1 MQKFIDIRI
10 MIPVQKIYDAT
21 RGGLDIILSMY
32 PQAEECVGVKG
43 KKFKIRDEKTPSA
56 CLYMRHSDK
65 FGDIWGVTDFGGDG
79 WRSAID
85 LYLEEHHMSQDRF
98 NEAILQLASQF
109 NVTDELDRSVN
120 KADFTERDARAD
132 EPDGHRDFETK
143 DFTPGELAILGPNV
157 KQEHVDALHWHSIKW
172 FSYTKDRKTRIRYSN
187 EHYPIFM
194 RECVVEEA
202 RDLPDGTHQEEV
214 KFYKMYEP
222 LNPDKAF
229 RFQYFPAGAKP
240 QKYINGLREL
250 IRAKE
255 QFNAKE
261 QKEWERTHTDEE
273 PYKPQKLHEA
283 FICSGERDALCC
295 RSLGYMPLWFNSE
308 TYRLSDEEMREIM
321 HHVDV
326 LYNIPDIDE
335 TGIRKGTE
343 LALRFIDVRTV
354 WLPDWLGNYRD
365 NRGKPRK
372 DLRDWMELRHTRKE
386 FKFLMQMAMPAR
398 FWKTTT
404 NKKSGETRYSI
415 DTACLHNFL
424 KLNGFY
430 ALHDDNQKDTRYVK
444 IDGYIVRSVT
454 PKDIREFVRQWII
467 DEVRDLAVL
476 NLVLDTPKLSA
487 GMLESID
494 EVTLDFTSFDAHTQ
508 LFFFPNVCV
517 KASGRQL
524 EVIKK
529 KDFKFQNYVW
539 EENVIDHDFRPLD
552 DFFTITRSL
561 DDDGRPHFSIK
572 INKVGSNLMGYMINS
587 SRLFWRKEMETRF
600 EGDHE
605 ARHDYQAR
613 HRFDIAGESLTP
625 GEIEEQQQN
634 LINKIFTLGYMLHHY
649 KSPSRAWAPM
659 AMDNKIGELGEC
671 NGRSGK
677 SFFFKVLSLLMKTVK
692 LSGRNPKLMDNPHVF
707 DQVTQHTQMLL
718 VDDCDRYLNTGLFYD
733 NITSDMIV
741 NPKNNQSFTIPFEE
755 SPKIAFTTNYVPA
768 DFDPSSEARLLYMVF
783 SDYYHQRTEEND
795 YLETRSIRDDFGKDL
810 FSKTYSEE
818 EWNQDLNFIL
828 QCVRF
833 YLSVC
838 SEPVKLLPPMANI
851 IYRKHKQDMG
861 ENFEDWAQVY
871 FSPDAGRLDTFI
883 SRARVFEDFKQH
895 GGRVQGMT
903 PQTFLRK
910 LQAFV
915 LLCPWT
921 EELNPPELRNS
932 SGRIIRREEGA
943 PPGSSPVEMIYIR
956 RKVEPPAPEATQ
968 STLFEEEEE
977 DTPF

>member
-1 MQKFIDIRI
+1 

-21 RGGLDIILSMY
+21 RQGLDIILWIY
-32 PQAEECVGVKG
+32 PQAAECVGVKG
-43 KKFKIRDEKTPSA
+43 KKFKVRDEKTPSA
-56 CLYMRHSDK
+56 CLYQRKSEK
-65 FGDIWGVTDFGGDG
+65 YGEIWGVTDFGGEG
-79 WRSAID
+79 WCSAIQ
-85 LYLEEHHMSQDRF
+85 LYMEDHHLSQDRF
-98 NEAILQLASQF
+98 NEAVLQIAAHF
-109 NVTDELDRSVN
+109 NITDELDRSIN

-143 DFTPGELAILGPNV
+143 DFTTEELNVLGPNV
-157 KQEHVDALHWHSIKW
+157 KQEHVEALHWHSVKW

-194 RECVVEEA
+194 RECVVREA
-202 RDLPDGTHQEEV
+202 RTLPDGTEQEEV
-214 KFYKMYEP
+214 KFYKVYEP
-222 LNPDKAF
+222 LNPDKAY
-229 RFQYFPAGAKP
+229 RFQYFPAGVKP
-240 QKYINGLREL
+240 AKYINGLREL

-261 QKEWERTHTDEE
+261 QKEWESTHTDEE
-273 PYKPQKLHEA
+273 PYKPQKLREA

-308 TYRLSDEEMREIM
+308 TYHLADDEVKEIM
-321 HHVDV
+321 QHVEV

-343 LALRFIDVRTV
+343 LALRFIDVRTI
-354 WLPDWLGNYRD
+354 WLPDWLSSYRD

-372 DLRDWMELRHTRKE
+372 DLRDWMELRHTKKE
-386 FKFLMQMAMPAR
+386 FKFLMQMSMPAR
-398 FWKTTT
+398 FWKTNT
-404 NKKSGETRYSI
+404 NKKSGEVRHSI
-415 DTACLHNFL
+415 DTACLYNFL

-454 PKDIREFVRQWII
+454 PKDIREFVRQWVI
-467 DEVRDLAVL
+467 DEVRDLSVL

-494 EVTLDFTSFDAHTQ
+494 EIALDFTSFDARTQ

-517 KASGRQL
+517 KASGQKL
-524 EVIKK
+524 DVIKK
-529 KDFKFQNYVW
+529 QDFKFQNYVW
-539 EENVIDHDFRPLD
+539 AENVIDHDFRLLD
-552 DFFTITRSL
+552 DFFTITKST
-561 DDDGRPHFSIK
+561 DEDGQPQFSIT
-572 INKVGSNLMGYMINS
+572 INKVGSNLMGYFINS

-600 EGDHE
+600 ETESERLAYRE
-605 ARHDYQAR
+605 A
-613 HRFDIAGESLTP
+613 HRFDIKGESLTAD
-625 GEIEEQQQN
+625 EWQEQQQN

-659 AMDNKIGELGEC
+659 AMDNKIGEEGEC

-733 NITSDMIV
+733 NITSDMTV

-783 SDYYHQRTEEND
+783 SDYYHQKTEEND
-795 YLETRSIRDDFGKDL
+795 YHESRSIRDDFNKDL

-828 QCVRF
+828 QCVKF

-838 SEPVKLLPPMANI
+838 GEPVKLLPPMANI
-851 IYRKHKQDMG
+851 LQRKLRQDMTDK
-861 ENFEDWAQVY
+861 FKDWAEAY
-871 FSPDAGRLDTFI
+871 FCDETGRLDAFVVREDAFI
-883 SRARVFEDFKQH
+883 DYKKYSGQNTISMQSF
-895 GGRVQGMT
+895 T
-903 PQTFLRK
+903 RK
-910 LQAFV
+910 LRAFV
-915 LLCPWT
+915 QLCPWI
-921 EELNPPELRNS
+921 EEMNPKEYQNGG
-932 SGRIIRREEGA
+932 GRIIRKPENA
-943 PPGSSPVEMIYIR
+943 PAGTNPKEMIYMKKR
-956 RKVEPPAPEATQ
+956 SETKPSDELKETELWSKEHGEEA
-968 STLFEEEEE
+968 F
-977 DTPF
+977 

>member
-1 MQKFIDIRI
+1 

-32 PQAEECVGVKG
+32 PQAEDCVGEKG
-43 KKFKIRDEKTPSA
+43 KKFKVRDEKTPSA
-56 CLYMRHSDK
+56 CLYKRKSNT
-65 FGDIWGVTDFGGDG
+65 FGEIWGVTDFGGDG

-85 LYLEEHHMSQDRF
+85 LYMEEHHMSQDRF
-98 NEAILQLASQF
+98 NEAILQLAAQF
-109 NVTDELDRSVN
+109 NVTDELDRSIN

-132 EPDGHRDFETK
+132 EPDGHRDFETQN
-143 DFTPGELAILGPNV
+143 FSPGELAILGPNV
-157 KQEHVDALHWHSIKW
+157 KQEHVEALHWHSVKW

-194 RECVVEEA
+194 RECVVQEA
-202 RDLPDGTHQEEV
+202 RELPDGTHQEEV

-222 LNPDKAF
+222 LNPDKSF

-240 QKYINGLREL
+240 QKYINGLLEL
-250 IRAKE
+250 IHAKE
-255 QFNAKE
+255 AFNAKE
-261 QKEWERTHTDEE
+261 QKEWERTHTDEDAYE
-273 PYKPQKLHEA
+273 PQKLREA

-308 TYRLSDEEMREIM
+308 TYHLSEEEVREIM
-321 HHVDV
+321 KHVEV

-343 LALRFIDVRTV
+343 LALRFIDIRTV
-354 WLPDWLGNYRD
+354 WLPNWLSNYRD

-398 FWKTTT
+398 FWRTTE
-404 NKKSGETRYSI
+404 NKKSGEVRHSI
-415 DTACLHNFL
+415 DTACLHHFL

-454 PKDIREFVRQWII
+454 PKDIREFVRQWVIS
-467 DEVRDLAVL
+467 EVRDLSVL

-487 GMLESID
+487 SMLDSID
-494 EVTLDFTSFDAHTQ
+494 EVDLDFTSFDARTQ

-517 KASGRQL
+517 KACGKQL
-524 EVIKK
+524 EVVKK
-529 KDFKFQNYVW
+529 KDFKFQNFVW
-539 EENVIDHDFRPLD
+539 EENVIDHDFRLLD
-552 DFFTITRSL
+552 DFFKITKSF
-561 DDDGRPHFSIK
+561 DEDGRPRFSIT

-587 SRLFWRKEMETRF
+587 SRLFWRKEMEKRF
-600 EGDHE
+600 EDCSYAEKHAYE
-605 ARHDYQAR
+605 NA
-613 HRFDIAGESLTP
+613 HRFDIAGEGLTA

-634 LINKIFTLGYMLHHY
+634 LINKIFTMGYMLHHY

-659 AMDNKIGELGEC
+659 AMDNKIGEDNEC

-733 NITSDMIV
+733 NITSDMTV
-741 NPKNNQSFTIPFEE
+741 NPKNNQSFTIPFED

-795 YLETRSIRDDFGKDL
+795 YHESRSIRDDFGKDL

-833 YLSVC
+833 YLSV
-838 SEPVKLLPPMANI
+838 SDEPVKLLPPMSNI

-871 FSPDAGRLDTFI
+871 FSPDNFHLDTFI
-883 SRARVFEDFKQH
+883 PRAKVFEDFKNH

-903 PQTFLRK
+903 PQTFMKK

-915 LLCPWT
+915 ILCPWT
-921 EELNPPELRNS
+921 ESLNPQELRNS

-943 PPGSSPVEMIYIR
+943 PPGCSPVEMIYIR
-956 RKVEPPAPEATQ
+956 KKTDAPRTDSTQGELFEDDEPEEPPY
-968 STLFEEEEE
+968 
-977 DTPF
+977 

>member
-1 MQKFIDIRI
+1 

-32 PQAEECVGVKG
+32 PQAQECVGVKG
-43 KKFKIRDEKTPSA
+43 KKFKVRDEKTPSA
-56 CLYMRHSDK
+56 CLYQRKSEK
-65 FGDIWGVTDFGGDG
+65 FGEIWGVTDFGGEG

-85 LYLEEHHMSQDRF
+85 LYMEEHRFGQDRF
-98 NEAILQLASQF
+98 NEAVLQLAAQF

-143 DFTPGELAILGPNV
+143 DFTPEELAVLGPNV
-157 KQEHVDALHWHSIKW
+157 KQEHVEALHWHSVKW

-194 RECVVEEA
+194 RECVVKEA
-202 RDLPDGTHQEEV
+202 RTLPDGTQQEEV
-214 KFYKMYEP
+214 KFYKVYEP
-222 LNPDKAF
+222 LNPDKGY
-229 RFQYFPAGAKP
+229 RFQYFPAGVKP

-255 QFNAKE
+255 QFNANE

-273 PYKPQKLHEA
+273 PYKPQKLREA

-308 TYRLSDEEMREIM
+308 TYHLSEEEVREIM
-321 HHVDV
+321 QHVET

-343 LALRFIDVRTV
+343 LALRFIDIRTV
-354 WLPDWLGNYRD
+354 WLPDWLSSYRD

-372 DLRDWMELRHTRKE
+372 DLRDWMELRHTKKE
-386 FKFLMQMAMPAR
+386 FRFLMQMAMPAR
-398 FWKTTT
+398 FWKTNT
-404 NKKSGETRYSI
+404 NKKTGEVRHAI
-415 DTACLHNFL
+415 DTACLYNFL

-454 PKDIREFVRQWII
+454 PKDIREFVRQWVI
-467 DEVRDLAVL
+467 DEVRDLSVL

-494 EVTLDFTSFDAHTQ
+494 EVTLDFTSFDARTQ
-508 LFFFPNVCV
+508 FFFFPNVCV
-517 KASGRQL
+517 KASGQKL
-524 EVIKK
+524 DVIKK
-529 KDFKFQNYVW
+529 QDFKFQNYVW
-539 EENVIDHDFRPLD
+539 EENVISHDFKLLD
-552 DFFTITRSL
+552 DFFTITRTT
-561 DDDGRPHFSIK
+561 DEDGQPQFSIT
-572 INKVGSNLMGYMINS
+572 INKVGANLMGYMINS
-587 SRLFWRKEMETRF
+587 SRLFWRKEMELPF
-600 EGDHE
+600 ENE
-605 ARHDYQAR
+605 SYEKKLEYQTR
-613 HRFDIAGESLTP
+613 HRFDIAGEGLTAD
-625 GEIEEQQQN
+625 EQREQQQN
-634 LINKIFTLGYMLHHY
+634 LINKIFAMGYMLHHY

-659 AMDNKIGELGEC
+659 AMDNKIGEDDEC

-733 NITSDMIV
+733 NITSDMTV
-741 NPKNNQSFTIPFEE
+741 NPKNNQSFTIPFED

-783 SDYYHQRTEEND
+783 SDYYHQKTEDND
-795 YLETRSIRDDFGKDL
+795 YRESRSIRDDFNKDL
-810 FSKTYSEE
+810 FSKTYSED

-828 QCVRF
+828 QCVKF

-838 SEPVKLLPPMANI
+838 DEPIKLLPPMANI

-861 ENFEDWAQVY
+861 SNFEDWAQVY
-871 FSPDAGRLDTFI
+871 FGLESGRLDAFVPRI
-883 SRARVFEDFKQH
+883 KAFEDFKSH

-903 PQTFLRK
+903 PQTFMKK
-910 LQAFV
+910 LAAFA
-915 LLCPWT
+915 LLCPWV
-921 EELNPPELRNS
+921 EELNPKELRNS
-932 SGRIIRREEGA
+932 SGRITRREEGA
-943 PPGSSPVEMIYIR
+943 APGSSPVEMIYM
-956 RKVEPPAPEATQ
+956 KKKAEAPKNTPSEAELWAQEHDDEP
-968 STLFEEEEE
+968 F
-977 DTPF
+977 